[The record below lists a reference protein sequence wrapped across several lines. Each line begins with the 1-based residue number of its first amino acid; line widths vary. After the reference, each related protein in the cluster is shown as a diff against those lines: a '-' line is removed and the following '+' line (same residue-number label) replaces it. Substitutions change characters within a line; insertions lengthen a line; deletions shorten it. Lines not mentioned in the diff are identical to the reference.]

1 MDVNYELYKVF
12 YHVAKSLSFS
22 DAAQELFISQSAV
35 SQSIKVLE
43 RRLGQTLFTR
53 STKKVSLTKE
63 GEILFKHIEP
73 AIHLIVKGE
82 GQLLSAKEAGGVQL
96 RIAANDT
103 ICRYFLVPYFNKFHK
118 QYPDVHIKVMNASSQ
133 HCAGFLDGNGADIII
148 TNSPNPALNN
158 TMGIVPIKEFKDIF
172 IADKT
177 AYPYEDRELTLREL
191 SALPILM
198 LDKASTTSVF
208 LHEQFLSHSIDLA
221 PAIELSS
228 NDLLV
233 DLASIGLGIA
243 FVPDYCVTEQTPQ
256 NLYTLK
262 IQEDIPSRKLVAAY
276 DSGLPLT
283 EPAKYFLEL
292 LQEAELSSEA

>member
-133 HCAGFLDGNGADIII
+133 HCAGFLDGNRADIII
-148 TNSPNPALNN
+148 TNSPNPALND

-243 FVPDYCVTEQTPQ
+243 FVPDYCVTSQTPK

-262 IQEDIPSRKLVAAY
+262 IRDDIPSRKLVAAY

-283 EPAKYFLEL
+283 EPARYFLDL